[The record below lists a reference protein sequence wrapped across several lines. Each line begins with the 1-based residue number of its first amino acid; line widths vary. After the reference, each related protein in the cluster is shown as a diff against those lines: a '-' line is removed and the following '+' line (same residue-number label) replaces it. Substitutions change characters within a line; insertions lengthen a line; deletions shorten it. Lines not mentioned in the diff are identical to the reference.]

1 VADKNKIISNH
12 DKESPSHNYEISPE
26 SIREH
31 LLNYQDIFDF
41 DVRKVVTSTNDI
53 AKKLAHKGAKE
64 GTVVISQEQTAGKGR
79 RGKKFYSPADSG
91 VYMSLILRPKYS
103 ANQSLF
109 ITVASAVAVA
119 RTVEKNSGKEAKIKW
134 VNDVFCDD
142 KKVSGILTESS
153 FDAKNENID
162 FIVLGIGINIQEPKE
177 GFPRELENIA
187 ISMFEENIFFDIKS
201 KIIAQV
207 LEEFWSFYLNLEEK
221 IFLQEYKDR
230 SILIGRQIKIINQD
244 KTQIATV
251 LEIDDEC
258 RLKVKMQN
266 DEIKVL
272 SSGEVSIAL

>member
-1 VADKNKIISNH
+1 MADKNKIISNH

>member
-1 VADKNKIISNH
+1 MSDKNEVTSNLN
-12 DKESPSHNYEISPE
+12 EENPSYNYEISPE
-26 SIREH
+26 SIRKH
-31 LLNYQDIFDF
+31 ILKYQDAFDF

-53 AKKLAHKGAKE
+53 AKDLAHRGAKE

-79 RGKKFYSPADSG
+79 RGKKFYSPSASG
-91 VYMSLILRPKYS
+91 VYMSIILRPKYNP
-103 ANQSLF
+103 NQSLF

>member
-1 VADKNKIISNH
+1 MADKNEVTSNLN
-12 DKESPSHNYEISPE
+12 EENPSYNYEISPE
-26 SIREH
+26 SIRKH
-31 LLNYQDIFDF
+31 ILKYQDAFDF

-53 AKKLAHKGAKE
+53 AKDLAHRGAKE

-79 RGKKFYSPADSG
+79 RGKNFYSPSASG
-91 VYMSLILRPKYS
+91 VYMSIILRPKYN
-103 ANQSLF
+103 ANQSLL

-134 VNDVFCDD
+134 VNDVFCND

-153 FDAKNENID
+153 FNAKNGRID
-162 FIVLGIGINIQEPKE
+162 FIVLGIGINIQEPKG
-177 GFPRELENIA
+177 GFPSELEDIA
-187 ISMFEENIFFDIKS
+187 ISMFEENVFSDVRS

-221 IFLQEYKDR
+221 VFLQEYKDR

-244 KTQIATV
+244 KAQFATV

-258 RLKVKMQN
+258 RLKVKMQS

-272 SSGEVSIAL
+272 SSGEVSIVL

>member
-1 VADKNKIISNH
+1 MADKNKIISKL

-251 LEIDDEC
+251 LEIDEEC

>member
-1 VADKNKIISNH
+1 VADKNKIISNL

-221 IFLQEYKDR
+221 NFLQEYKDR

>member
-1 VADKNKIISNH
+1 MADKNKIISKL

>member
-1 VADKNKIISNH
+1 MADKNKIISNL

>member
-1 VADKNKIISNH
+1 MADKNEVTSNLN
-12 DKESPSHNYEISPE
+12 EENPSYNYEISPE
-26 SIREH
+26 SIRKH
-31 LLNYQDIFDF
+31 IFKYQDAFDF

-53 AKKLAHKGAKE
+53 AKDLAHRGAKE

-79 RGKKFYSPADSG
+79 RGKKFYSPSASG
-91 VYMSLILRPKYS
+91 VYMSIILRPKYN
-103 ANQSLF
+103 ANQSLL

-134 VNDVFCDD
+134 VNDVFCND

-153 FDAKNENID
+153 FNAKNGRID
-162 FIVLGIGINIQEPKE
+162 FIVLGIGINIQEPKG
-177 GFPRELENIA
+177 GFPSELEDIA
-187 ISMFEENIFFDIKS
+187 ISMFQENVFSDVRS

-207 LEEFWSFYLNLEEK
+207 LEEFWFFYLNLEEK
-221 IFLQEYKDR
+221 VFLQEYKDR

-244 KTQIATV
+244 KAQIATV

-258 RLKVKMQN
+258 RLKVKMQS

-272 SSGEVSIAL
+272 SSGEVSIVL

>member
-1 VADKNKIISNH
+1 MADKNKIISNL

-221 IFLQEYKDR
+221 FFLQEYKDR

>member
-1 VADKNKIISNH
+1 MADKNKIISNL

-221 IFLQEYKDR
+221 NFLQEYKDR

>member
-1 VADKNKIISNH
+1 
-12 DKESPSHNYEISPE
+12 
-26 SIREH
+26 
-31 LLNYQDIFDF
+31 
-41 DVRKVVTSTNDI
+41 
-53 AKKLAHKGAKE
+53 
-64 GTVVISQEQTAGKGR
+64 
-79 RGKKFYSPADSG
+79 
-91 VYMSLILRPKYS
+91 LILRPKYS

-162 FIVLGIGINIQEPKE
+162 FIVLVIGINIQEPKE

-221 IFLQEYKDR
+221 NFLQEYKDR